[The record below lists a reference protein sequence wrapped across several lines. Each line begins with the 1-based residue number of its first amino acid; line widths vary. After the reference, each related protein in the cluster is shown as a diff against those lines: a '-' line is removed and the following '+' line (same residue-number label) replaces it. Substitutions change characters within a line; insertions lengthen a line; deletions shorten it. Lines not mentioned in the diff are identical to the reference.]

1 MTEAKIIEVS
11 KLISKN
17 LKPFFSWEKES
28 VIGYTEGNKVFNK
41 LIVGNEKYIFKSN
54 PCGICVIISNNFSN
68 TKIERKGTK
77 IDLDRLDKTFSKL
90 NFKVIKKEDKTD
102 KEIYQIIEKYGKKKV
117 DCFVCCILSHGD
129 EEKVFGN
136 DNSPLTF
143 NEMRSA
149 ISKNQEN
156 LLKGKPKIFFIQACQ
171 GPNAAN
177 QYVESD
183 SINQYVESDL
193 REELNLTENEDF
205 YFSVCTTP
213 GHISYRY
220 SHYGTIY
227 IQTLCDLLI
236 SNVSMQLVDILTKL
250 NFEMRRQMITHPSLI
265 SLRNPTGLAINIS
278 NTVFNTLDKGV
289 FFEIKK

>member
-1 MTEAKIIEVS
+1 MGIFEAS
-11 KLISKN
+11 K
-17 LKPFFSWEKES
+17 FR
-28 VIGYTEGNKVFNK
+28 
-41 LIVGNEKYIFKSN
+41 NEKYIFKSN

-213 GHISYRY
+213 GLKYLIVVLYH
-220 SHYGTIY
+220 
-227 IQTLCDLLI
+227 LLFE
-236 SNVSMQLVDILTKL
+236 DIVR
-250 NFEMRRQMITHPSLI
+250 M
-265 SLRNPTGLAINIS
+265 
-278 NTVFNTLDKGV
+278 LDKALEENIA
-289 FFEIKK
+289 FLLDDSSE